1 MAPKAH
7 TEHEDFTCAD
17 CGSKDGTHWRPV
29 AAPGWGNH
37 GWGWLCDECDLGA
50 CDECGEEFPMS
61 TMVLWDAEGDL
72 KFINQPWAVGDTCYC
87 QGCNDNRQRDAD

>member
-1 MAPKAH
+1 
-7 TEHEDFTCAD
+7 
-17 CGSKDGTHWRPV
+17 
-29 AAPGWGNH
+29 
-37 GWGWLCDECDLGA
+37 
-50 CDECGEEFPMS
+50 MS